1 MRNGVCQN
9 RTLTN
14 WTLTMHFNIKSY
26 FTQGN
31 SRSLAIKKNILGS
44 FALKCISIIVS
55 LQVVPLTIN
64 YINPS
69 QYGIW
74 LALSSII
81 AWLGYFDLGF
91 AHGFRNRFAEARA
104 KNDLQSAKDYVSTTY
119 AVLTLL
125 FTIVLFIALI
135 INRFFNWCSILNI
148 SDCSND
154 ELQVVFGLLACFF
167 CINIV
172 GSVFTTMLTADQK
185 PALASLI
192 QTSGQVLAF
201 ICIYVLTKTVPGN
214 LTVLAFAFSGIPCI
228 FLIIVSVIVFQF
240 KKYKVVAPS
249 IKNVHFNLT
258 NNILGLGAQF
268 FVIMISSIF
277 TFQFINIIISR
288 LEGPVA
294 VTQYNLTYKYYSVL
308 NMVVT
313 IIITPFWSAF
323 TDAYVK
329 KDYIWMKRMV
339 DKLERMWLLCIPAL
353 VIMILF
359 SNFFFNFWL
368 GDSVYIPFSLSICV
382 SLYVLF
388 QTGGGVYMTLINGTS
403 KVRLQMI
410 IYVFFAF
417 ISIPLIYYFVK
428 TYGLEGALIVPSFL
442 YLIQMAIGKIQI
454 SKLVNGSAR
463 GIFNK

>member
-1 MRNGVCQN
+1 
-9 RTLTN
+9 
-14 WTLTMHFNIKSY
+14 MHFNIKSY

-135 INRFFNWCSILNI
+135 INRFLNWCSILNI
-148 SDCSND
+148 TDCSND

-214 LTVLAFAFSGIPCI
+214 LTVLAFAFSGLPCI
-228 FLIIVSVIVFQF
+228 FLIIVSVIVFRF
-240 KKYKVVAPS
+240 KKYKTVAPS
-249 IKNVHFNLT
+249 IKCIHLNLT
-258 NNILGLGAQF
+258 KNILGLGGQF
-268 FVIMISSIF
+268 FVIMISTLVI
-277 TFQFINIIISR
+277 FQFLNIIISR
-288 LEGPVA
+288 IEGPIA
-294 VTQYNLTYKYYSVL
+294 VTQYNVTFKYYNVL
-308 NMVVT
+308 HMLS
-313 IIITPFWSAF
+313 IIILTPFWSAF
-323 TDAYVK
+323 TDAYIK
-329 KDYIWMKRMV
+329 NDYNWMKRMV
-339 DKLERMWLLCIPAL
+339 GKLERLWLLSVPLLI
-353 VIMILF
+353 IMILL
-359 SNFFFNFWL
+359 SNVFFDFWL
-368 GDSVYIPFSLSICV
+368 KKAVCIPFSLSLSV

-388 QTGGGVYMTLINGTS
+388 QTGGAVYMYLINGTS
-403 KVRLQMI
+403 KVRLQMVV
-410 IYVFFAF
+410 YVIFAF
-417 ISIPLIYYFVK
+417 ISIPLIYYF
-428 TYGLEGALIVPSFL
+428 TERYGTEGALIVPTFI
-442 YLIQMAIGKIQI
+442 YLIQMIIGRVQI
-454 SKLVNGSAR
+454 YKLINGSAN